1 MNSGIFRRRTPRSTS
16 SCILASI
23 KQTGQ
28 SREYNGVTGIHIG
41 QLRTELILHVRR
53 MRPRSHDP
61 KDPLSNLREPP
72 TLLDDAASSTRINF
86 THTTPPTDSRL
97 ETNYLARPVR
107 DTRTT
112 TQLVYA
118 TQHAHPRAGHST
130 RDGHSTTLPQLPCRQ
145 TYTRTTPRLQHART
159 HLTHATMSRLSVPT
173 VTS

>member
-23 KQTGQ
+23 KQTGLG
-28 SREYNGVTGIHIG
+28 REYNGVTGIHIG

-61 KDPLSNLREPP
+61 KDLLSNLREPP
-72 TLLDDAASSTRINF
+72 TLLDDAPSSTRINF

-97 ETNYLARPVR
+97 KTNYLARPVR

-118 TQHAHPRAGHST
+118 THTCPSTSWTLYTRRTQHDLAA
-130 RDGHSTTLPQLPCRQ
+130 TTLQANIH
-145 TYTRTTPRLQHART
+145 TYCT
-159 HLTHATMSRLSVPT
+159 
-173 VTS
+173 